1 MTKCLPT
8 DVPRWWIPTDTVRGV
23 TRTARYI
30 ALLGVGALGLV
41 GAACTDGG
49 DPEAATDPAATAV
62 EDVASATGDDSL
74 FVDVATITPIRD
86 GTNTWVAADGTEVT
100 FEVVIPPVRVLGVA
114 GPVLIAFPP
123 GGQDLDLTRRIV
135 DSDWRTEAL
144 TRGVVVVSPA
154 APSTGLWFTDDSA
167 VLVGPFLDAVAAGFP
182 PTDGRFDLTGIS
194 NGGLSAFRAA
204 LDHPERFRSM
214 ALAPGAPPADA
225 TDEQFAALAG
235 MRISQFVGGED
246 ASWLA
251 QSQAAHD
258 RFTALGIDTALE
270 VIAGDDHFLAS
281 LEPARVWD
289 ALGL

>member
-1 MTKCLPT
+1 MTKCSPIV
-8 DVPRWWIPTDTVRGV
+8 VPLWWIPTGTVRAV
-23 TRTARYI
+23 TRTPRYI
-30 ALLGVGALGLV
+30 ARLGVGVLMLI
-41 GAACTDGG
+41 GASCTDG
-49 DPEAATDPAATAV
+49 DNPDPAADPAV
-62 EDVASATGDDSL
+62 EDVASATIDGNVS
-74 FVDVATITPIRD
+74 VDGAAFTPIRD
-86 GTNTWVAADGTEVT
+86 GTNTWFAADGTEVT
-100 FEVVIPPVRVLGVA
+100 FEVVIPPERALGAV

-144 TRGVVVVSPA
+144 ARGVVVVSPA

-167 VLVGPFLDAVAAGFP
+167 ALVGPFLDAVAAGFP

-258 RFTALGIDTALE
+258 RFTALGIDPSQ
-270 VIAGDDHFLAS
+270 DLAKGVA
-281 LEPARVWD
+281 PA
-289 ALGL
+289 AEAAAAQ

>member
-1 MTKCLPT
+1 MRKPVGELPRHQSYRRLF
-8 DVPRWWIPTDTVRGV
+8 VW
-23 TRTARYI
+23 
-30 ALLGVGALGLV
+30 LVGIGGRGLV
-41 GAACTDGG
+41 QHHRAFHYGQLEHSGR
-49 DPEAATDPAATAV
+49 
-62 EDVASATGDDSL
+62 
-74 FVDVATITPIRD
+74 PI
-86 GTNTWVAADGTEVT
+86 AY
-100 FEVVIPPVRVLGVA
+100 F
-114 GPVLIAFPP
+114 
-123 GGQDLDLTRRIV
+123 DLDLTRRIV